1 MRKSDVKDNIF
12 ITAEKRNNIFII
24 AEKRE
29 LGRRR
34 RKGVGVMR
42 DKELKREKI

>member
-1 MRKSDVKDNIF
+1 VRKSDVKD
-12 ITAEKRNNIFII
+12 NIFII

-42 DKELKREKI
+42 DKELKHEKI